1 HLTELGETDVLVI
14 DQGPLFETGGS
25 TSHAPGIIFQTN
37 GSRTM
42 CRIAQDS
49 VALYD
54 SLDVDGERV
63 WYGRGS
69 LEVATTPER
78 MQELK
83 RRQGFARSYGLEG
96 TEIVSPE
103 EAAQRSPLLDP
114 STILGAYWVPSDG
127 AGKGVKIVEA
137 LARKARDAGVAL
149 EGGIEVTGFDIRD
162 GRVHGVRTDHGDVE
176 CERVL
181 LCAGIWGPSV
191 GALAGVPIPL
201 VAVQHQLV
209 WTDPIPELSEG
220 SADPGTDTWMTEP
233 VVRHQDMSLYFRQ
246 REDHFGVGNYR
257 HEPIVT
263 PQREIRKPG
272 APMQPSLMP
281 FTPEHFDVCEREA
294 SRMFP
299 ALSGRMRPSD
309 PARTLNG
316 MFSFTPDA
324 GSIVGESADVR
335 GFWVCE
341 AVWVTHAAGMARQA
355 VEWMVEG
362 SPSYDLAEADANR
375 FYPFQTSAPYVLER
389 GKQQYR
395 EVYDIIHPLQQPS
408 KPRDL
413 KLTPFFERHRELG
426 AEFFQGAGWERPQW
440 FSANR
445 ELVGGVTYEWARR
458 TGWAAQGWS
467 PEVGAEHLATRERV
481 SLVDITPFAKLDV
494 TGPDALAYLE
504 RVFANRI
511 DRPVGSVVYTSALTE
526 RGGIRLDLTVTRKDE
541 DRFRIVTGG
550 GSGYHDEA
558 YLRSLIREGERV
570 QITVRTGSLFALG
583 LWGPQ
588 ARDVLAAV
596 TDVDVSNEA
605 FPYLTARYL
614 SIGEVTP
621 VWAQRISYAGELGW
635 ELYGQIAMGRR
646 AWDVLWQA
654 GREHGLVA
662 AGAGA
667 FDSLRLEKG
676 FRLWGQD
683 IDTEHD
689 PLSAGLG
696 WAVRW
701 DKDFRGRVALE
712 AIRDGGGPE
721 QRLTCMT
728 LDDDRAVVVGKEPIW
743 HGDRV
748 VSYVTSA
755 NYGYSIGRGIV
766 YGYLPAE
773 LAVEGTPLEV
783 EYFGERLAATV
794 ASEPLWDPK
803 GERQKV

>member
-1 HLTELGETDVLVI
+1 
-14 DQGPLFETGGS
+14 
-25 TSHAPGIIFQTN
+25 
-37 GSRTM
+37 M